1 MQNGH
6 LVGALHGSEFRRCLN
21 ELDVDGMRRLHQAMT
36 GELLSEMQTRVA
48 LHHAR
53 TLANSLPLSARA
65 YSHAWLCERG
75 LPSGLPDG
83 LKPKAER
90 LHPREAKAV
99 GIAVNTLTG
108 KTELARMLEKTMS
121 DSVLD
126 SVADGI
132 EDPDL
137 IKFRMIEA
145 YRNAIRRA

>member
-6 LVGALHGSEFRRCLN
+6 LVGALHGGEFRRCLN
-21 ELDVDGMRRLHQAMT
+21 EFDVDAMRRLHQATT
-36 GELLSEMQTRVA
+36 GELLSETQTRIA

-53 TLANSLPLSARA
+53 TAADSLPVSARA

-75 LPSGLPDG
+75 LPSGLPDV

-99 GIAVNTLTG
+99 GIAVNTLAG
-108 KTELARMLEKTMS
+108 KTELARVLEKSMS

-126 SVADGI
+126 SLADGI

-137 IKFRMIEA
+137 IKSRMIEA
-145 YRNAIRRA
+145 YRNAISRA